1 MDLPPVVLFPGAIE
15 SSRALA
21 AKGVRVLAA
30 VQADHAALRASC
42 SVGRSIPMPA
52 EWDERLDR
60 WFASAPFPAE
70 AVILPGNDDAVW
82 WLAARGHPAVATFE
96 AVRDL
101 TVKYRLYQQ
110 CLEAGLPAPRTWLAE
125 PGTVLPAGPFPLVV
139 KPQSRVG
146 GRSWVRGRLVR
157 SPAELEEGLAWF
169 RREVTHAPRFL
180 AEDPMLAHPIV
191 QEYIRRPGNE
201 VYHLTGYRS
210 RDGDSVFA
218 AHRKLLQYPR
228 RFGNAACLE
237 SDGVDCELAA
247 GLGRLLSRVGYHGI
261 FEAEFVEANGRR
273 MLIDLNLRPYN
284 GLTLEVRRGYNL
296 PWFASL
302 EAAGESSR
310 LAAELAAARASN
322 PPPLAWCDN
331 LRFWSLLAGQTVS
344 GGFSPREA
352 AAWAGWWRGH
362 RHVMVDLNFARSDQR
377 AGFAAAGMFF
387 ANAIR
392 RPRSFLGAYVRR
404 GLDR

>member
-1 MDLPPVVLFPGAIE
+1 M
-15 SSRALA
+15 
-21 AKGVRVLAA
+21 
-30 VQADHAALRASC
+30 
-42 SVGRSIPMPA
+42 
-52 EWDERLDR
+52 
-60 WFASAPFPAE
+60 
-70 AVILPGNDDAVW
+70 
-82 WLAARGHPAVATFE
+82 
-96 AVRDL
+96 
-101 TVKYRLYQQ
+101 
-110 CLEAGLPAPRTWLAE
+110 
-125 PGTVLPAGPFPLVV
+125 
-139 KPQSRVG
+139 
-146 GRSWVRGRLVR
+146 RGRLVR
-157 SPAELEEGLAWF
+157 TPAELQAGLEWF
-169 RREVTHAPRFL
+169 RREVTFEPRVL
-180 AEDPMLAHPIV
+180 TTDPTLVHPVI

-201 VYHLTGYRS
+201 VYHLAGYRS

-218 AHRKLLQYPR
+218 AHRKLLQHPR
-228 RFGNAACLE
+228 RFGNAACME
-237 SDGVDCELAA
+237 SEEVDSDLAA
-247 GLGRLLSRVGYHGI
+247 GLDRLLGHIGYHGI
-261 FEAEFVEANGRR
+261 FEAEFVESEGR
-273 MLIDLNLRPYN
+273 MLLIDLNPRPYN
-284 GLTLEVRRGYNL
+284 GTTLEVRRGYNL
-296 PWFASL
+296 PWYAYL

-362 RHVMVDLNFARSDQR
+362 RHVMVDLNFARGDQR